1 MQTRLT
7 ADATRGEISLR
18 HLVLLLAAC
27 AALGA
32 CGGLELNPIVN
43 EHRTVRYEQDPSKT
57 VTVIHDLVWE
67 DKSHATEEVRLP
79 AGIYALEG
87 EDGEYWYMRSSVAL
101 ELREFKSGGKVETRN
116 LRGGLAVAKYSFRAA
131 PGAVY
136 IDGEDTSR
144 VIIWKLGKNFLSRE
158 GEDWRRSF

>member
-7 ADATRGEISLR
+7 ADVELGEVFLR

-27 AALGA
+27 AVLGA

-43 EHRTVRYEQDPSKT
+43 EHRTVRFEQDPTKT
-57 VTVIHDLVWE
+57 VTVVHDLVWE

-79 AGIYALEG
+79 AGVYALEG

-101 ELREFKSGGKVETRN
+101 ELREFKSGGKVESRN
-116 LRGGLAVAKYSFRAA
+116 LRGGLAVGKYSFRAV

-136 IDGEDTSR
+136 IDGEGTSR

-158 GEDWRRSF
+158 GGDWRRSF

>member
-1 MQTRLT
+1 M
-7 ADATRGEISLR
+7 R
-18 HLVLLLAAC
+18 HLILLPAVC

-43 EHRTVRYEQDPSKT
+43 EHRAVHLERDPTKT
-57 VTVIHDLVWE
+57 VTVTHDLVWQ
-67 DKSHATEEVRLP
+67 DKPHATEELRLP

-87 EDGEYWYMRSSVAL
+87 EDREYWYMRSSVAL
-101 ELREFKSGGKVETRN
+101 ELREFKNGGKMDSRN
-116 LRGGLAVAKYSFRAA
+116 LHGGLAVGKYSFRSA

-136 IDGEDTSR
+136 IDGEGTSR

-158 GEDWRRSF
+158 GEDWRKSF

>member
-1 MQTRLT
+1 
-7 ADATRGEISLR
+7 LR
-18 HLVLLLAAC
+18 QLVLLLAVC

-43 EHRTVRYEQDPSKT
+43 ENRTVRFELDPSKT
-57 VTVIHDLVWE
+57 VTVTRDLVWE
-67 DKSHATEEVRLP
+67 DQSPATEELRLP

-87 EDGEYWYMRSSVAL
+87 EDGDYWYMRSSVAL
-101 ELREFKSGGKVETRN
+101 ELREFKKGGKIESRN
-116 LRGGLAVAKYSFRAA
+116 LRGGLAVGKYSFRAV

-136 IDGEDTSR
+136 IDGEGTSR

-158 GEDWRRSF
+158 GTDWHKSF

>member
-1 MQTRLT
+1 MGL
-7 ADATRGEISLR
+7 GEVSLR
-18 HLVLLLAAC
+18 HFFLLLGAC
-27 AALGA
+27 AALSA

-43 EHRTVRYEQDPSKT
+43 EPRTVRFEQDPSKT

-67 DKSHATEEVRLP
+67 DKSHATEQVRLP

-87 EDGEYWYMRSSVAL
+87 EDGDYWYMRSSVAL
-101 ELREFKSGGKVETRN
+101 ELREFKSGGKVESRN
-116 LRGGLAVAKYSFRAA
+116 LRGGLAVGKYSFRAV

-136 IDGEDTSR
+136 IDGEGTSR

-158 GEDWRRSF
+158 GTDWHKSF